1 MSDRYRMPEASR
13 VYLRIP
19 PDLRE
24 WLEARAS
31 GRVRSLNAHITD
43 LLEEAREQETA
54 ARNAGKLPLA
64 AARITNQ
71 KAGTLT
77 NG

>member
-1 MSDRYRMPEASR
+1 MPEASR

-24 WLEARAS
+24 WLECRAA

-54 ARNAGKLPLA
+54 ARNAGKLTLA
-64 AARITNQ
+64 AARITNPQ
-71 KAGTLT
+71 AGEPA